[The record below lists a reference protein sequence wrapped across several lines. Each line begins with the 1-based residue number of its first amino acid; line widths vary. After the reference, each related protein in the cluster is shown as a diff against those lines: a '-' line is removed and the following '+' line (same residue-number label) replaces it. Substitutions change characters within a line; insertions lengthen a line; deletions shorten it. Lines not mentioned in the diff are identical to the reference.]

1 MICRACDVNVSL
13 KGETFCQP
21 CAIESII
28 PMIELCHGPPIGR
41 WRSTPASEAASKAKG
56 AARIAAIRAKFRA

>member
-13 KGETFCQP
+13 RGETFCQP

-41 WRSTPASEAASKAKG
+41 WRSTEATSKAKG